1 MSGDILLTELNDGLA
16 TLTLNRPDALNS
28 LNMDLKVALAG
39 WLHEFRYD
47 PTIRAVL
54 ITGAGRAFC
63 AGGDVLEMDPNRT
76 PQQARLRQDHLLR
89 EVFLPLAQFPKPV
102 VAAVNGHAHGAG
114 LSLALACDIVIASQD
129 AVMSMGYVH
138 RGLVPD
144 CGILYF
150 LPRLVGTARA
160 KELLLTG
167 RKFDAL
173 EALDMGM
180 IARAVPSEDL
190 MLAAIEIAGSL
201 AAGAT
206 VALGM
211 TKNLIDQAWQLTLE
225 QVVELETFSQAVS
238 RSTSDHREGLA
249 SFSEK
254 RPSEFTGA

>member
-1 MSGDILLTELNDGLA
+1 
-16 TLTLNRPDALNS
+16 
-28 LNMDLKVALAG
+28 
-39 WLHEFRYD
+39 
-47 PTIRAVL
+47 
-54 ITGAGRAFC
+54 
-63 AGGDVLEMDPNRT
+63 
-76 PQQARLRQDHLLR
+76 
-89 EVFLPLAQFPKPV
+89 
-102 VAAVNGHAHGAG
+102 
-114 LSLALACDIVIASQD
+114 
-129 AVMSMGYVH
+129 MSMGYVH